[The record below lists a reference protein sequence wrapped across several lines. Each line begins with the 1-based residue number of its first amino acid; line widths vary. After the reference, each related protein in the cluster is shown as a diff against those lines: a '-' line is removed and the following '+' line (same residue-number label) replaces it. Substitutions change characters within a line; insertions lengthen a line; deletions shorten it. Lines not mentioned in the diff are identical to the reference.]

1 MKPIIE
7 KINVEIEQKNGYLS
21 LETIKDL
28 SVRIV
33 SEMVIQ
39 GLVVDCTDTDNT
51 TEFDIQDIVVNEL
64 CKLLNIEYES

>member
-64 CKLLNIEYES
+64 CKLLNIENES

>member
-1 MKPIIE
+1 MKPIIA
-7 KINVEIEQKNGYLS
+7 KINVEIEQKNCCLS
-21 LETIKDL
+21 LEIIKDL

-64 CKLLNIEYES
+64 CKLLNIENE